1 MRYAKDPLTLDEQV
15 ELLRSRGLQGDLRRL
30 RDRLRDVSY
39 YRLAGYLF
47 PFRATDDTFR
57 PGTTVELVWEHYV
70 FDRQLRLLVLDA
82 LERVEVAVRTR
93 LTYRQAHSFGPFG
106 IWNDPTSF
114 TPKRGSRQERLDGF
128 RKEIERNQKERFLE
142 HFYTKYGDVHS
153 DPPIWMATEVF
164 SFGSIVRLLDESA
177 AAVRSA
183 VAGSFGVP
191 DEVFVSWLRTLNFV
205 RNVCAHHGRLW
216 NRTLAYP
223 VKLPNPRK
231 HPDWH
236 VPVPVGNNRVFV
248 VLTIL
253 NQLLAQ
259 VAPGSSW
266 PRRARGLLDEYPR
279 VPLRSMGFPAD
290 WLTSPLWK
298 GARDGA

>member
-1 MRYAKDPLTLDEQV
+1 
-15 ELLRSRGLQGDLRRL
+15 
-30 RDRLRDVSY
+30 
-39 YRLAGYLF
+39 
-47 PFRATDDTFR
+47 
-57 PGTTVELVWEHYV
+57 
-70 FDRQLRLLVLDA
+70 
-82 LERVEVAVRTR
+82 
-93 LTYRQAHSFGPFG
+93 
-106 IWNDPTSF
+106 
-114 TPKRGSRQERLDGF
+114 
-128 RKEIERNQKERFLE
+128 
-142 HFYTKYGDVHS
+142 
-153 DPPIWMATEVF
+153 MATEVF